1 MPSLALTKTAIECC
15 MPPEGKVKI
24 DLFDTVCRCLMIEIR
39 ASGRK
44 TYYFR
49 YTDGRGKQRQVRIG
63 LYGEVSLDQARKLV
77 AKYKNQQILGAD
89 PFEEKEIRKQVPQ
102 FEEFINSCYL
112 PYIKTY
118 KRSWACDVSILNNHL
133 LPRLGKKYLDEITLQ
148 DILKIHNER
157 SEAGAAPGS
166 INRMVVLIRYI
177 YNLAIKWNTP
187 GVKDN
192 PSKSIPMME
201 ENNKK
206 ERYLTQ
212 PEAVRLYEAVRS
224 SENLMLKH
232 IVPMLILTG
241 ARKREVL
248 DAKWVDFDVVR
259 KVWRIPIS
267 KSGKSRHIPLSEGAL
282 HILEQLPK
290 IDGCEFP
297 FANPTTKRPYANI
310 FESWNTARCRAG
322 LADVR
327 LHDLRHSFASLLI
340 NQGRTLYEVQN
351 LLGHTQVKTTQR
363 YAHLSHDTLLDAANV
378 ATRAM
383 AGVMLPVNR
392 FSGIE
397 TAYPI
402 QFDLSSKNHAHTF
415 PPK

>member
-1 MPSLALTKTAIECC
+1 MPRLALTKSIIDQSQ
-15 MPPEGKVKI
+15 PPEGKVKL
-24 DLFDTVCRCLMIEIR
+24 DLFDSECRCLMIEIR

-44 TYYFR
+44 MFYFR
-49 YTDGRGKQRQVRIG
+49 FTDSRGKQRQIRIG
-63 LYGEVSLDQARKLV
+63 LHGEISLDQARKLV
-77 AKYKNQQILGAD
+77 AKYKNQLILGVD
-89 PFEEKEIRKQVPQ
+89 PFEEKEVRKQVPQ
-102 FEEFINSCYL
+102 FEEFVNSSYL

-118 KRSWACDVSILNNHL
+118 KRSWACDVSILKNHL
-133 LPRLGKKYLDEITLQ
+133 LPRLGKKYLDEISLP
-148 DILKIHNER
+148 DLLKIHNAR
-157 SEAGAAPGS
+157 REAGAAPGS

-212 PEAVRLYEAVRS
+212 PEAVRLYEAVCS

-248 DAKWVDFDVVR
+248 DAKWADFDVVR
-259 KVWRIPIS
+259 RVWRIPIS
-267 KSGKSRHIPLSEGAL
+267 KSGRARHIPLAEGAL
-282 HILEQLPK
+282 HILERLPR
-290 IDGCEFP
+290 IEGCEYP

-310 FESWNTARCRAG
+310 FELWNTARCRAG

-327 LHDLRHSFASLLI
+327 LHNLRHSFASLLI
-340 NQGRTLYEVQN
+340 NQGRTLYEVQH

-363 YAHLSHDTLLDAANV
+363 YAHLSHDTLLDAANA
-378 ATRAM
+378 ATKAM
-383 AGVMLPVNR
+383 TGVMLPSHNLQ
-392 FSGIE
+392 
-397 TAYPI
+397 A
-402 QFDLSSKNHAHTF
+402 LAA
-415 PPK
+415 